1 MAMQART
8 FEDSE
13 AVRSRVPLWVAIV
26 SPSGA
31 GKTYSALRLATG
43 IQRVA
48 GGDIWGIDSEAKRM
62 LHYADDFR
70 FRHLPFAAPFSPD
83 DYLQAIEHCVRKGA
97 RTVIVDSASHEHEGA
112 GGVLEMHT
120 AETDRLVKAWNS
132 TPDAVTMAAWKK
144 PKSRRRGVINAL
156 MQLPVNFIFC
166 FRAKDK
172 LKPNAKGKPEKIGW
186 MPIAGEEWIYEMTIK
201 ALLLPMADGVPE
213 WQPARQSEKEMVK
226 IPKQFRDLFA
236 SKHQLCEDDGE
247 FLARWAEGIVVL
259 GEIART
265 LVAEVNAADEAGLKA
280 LRPRIEGAGKDLN
293 KGEVGAIRNAVLARR
308 EVLAGAKQ
316 AVAKPV
322 EQVNE
327 ETGEVSTPERQPGDE
342 T

>member
-1 MAMQART
+1 MAMQASE
-8 FEDSE
+8 FVDSE
-13 AVRSRVPLWVAIV
+13 AVRSSVPLWVAIV

-43 IQRVA
+43 IQRVV

-70 FRHLPFAAPFSPD
+70 FRHVPFGAPFSPSR
-83 DYLQAIEHCVRKGA
+83 YLQAVEHCVARGA
-97 RTVIVDSASHEHEGA
+97 RTIIIDSTSHEHEGP
-112 GGVLEMHT
+112 GGVLEMHS
-120 AETDRLVKAWNS
+120 AETERLVEAWKSNA
-132 TPDAVTMAAWKK
+132 DAVNQAAWKK
-144 PKSRRRGVINAL
+144 PKQERRRVINAL
-156 MQLPVNFIFC
+156 QQMPVNFIFC
-166 FRAKDK
+166 FRAKEK
-172 LKPNAKGKPEKIGW
+172 MKIEKGKSPEKKGW
-186 MPIAGEEWIYEMTIK
+186 LPIAGEEWIYEMTIK

-247 FLARWAEGIVVL
+247 FLARWAEGVVVL
-259 GEIART
+259 GELAKS

-280 LRPRIEGAGKDLN
+280 LRPKLEGAGKDLS

-308 EVLAGAKQ
+308 EVLAAAKQ
-316 AVAKPV
+316 GPSPAAVA
-322 EQVNE
+322 Q
-327 ETGEVSTPERQPGDE
+327 STEERQPGEDDE
-342 T
+342 